1 MSNQATLQDSQRSR
15 QRAEEQRKRERSEK
29 LSSRFMMAAMSS
41 GSPLAGQQA
50 VDSIADRLDDA
61 PGEPEVVHAEVIDPG
76 VDEQFVEVIGGDD
89 LVYGEV
95 IEDDRQAEPVG
106 GYDSPLVEGELV
118 HDEFPSM
125 QAEAID
131 EAQREIDIALGRTA
145 EPVPE
150 SEQQLSNKKRFPE
163 LFAGQAGYDG
173 SGGRGGPEGPPAL
186 TKRFPELYSG
196 SSEGPRPIELG
207 QQLGG

>member
-1 MSNQATLQDSQRSR
+1 MSNQTTLQDSQRSR

-41 GSPLAGQQA
+41 GSSLAGQQA

-61 PGEPEVVHAEVIDPG
+61 PGEPEIVHA
-76 VDEQFVEVIGGDD
+76 EVIGGDD

-106 GYDSPLVEGELV
+106 GYDSPLVEDELV
-118 HDEFPSM
+118 PDDEIPSM
-125 QAEAID
+125 QGEAID

-173 SGGRGGPEGPPAL
+173 SEGRGGPEGPPAL

-196 SSEGPRPIELG
+196 SSEGPRPIERG

>member
-1 MSNQATLQDSQRSR
+1 MSNQATLQDSKQSR
-15 QRAEEQRKRERSEK
+15 QKAEEQRKRERSEK

-41 GSPLAGQQA
+41 GSSLAGQQA
-50 VDSIADRLDDA
+50 VNGIADRLDD
-61 PGEPEVVHAEVIDPG
+61 PDEPEIVHAEVVDPAEG
-76 VDEQFVEVIGGDD
+76 EQFAEVIGGDD
-89 LVYGEV
+89 LVHGEV

-106 GYDSPLVEGELV
+106 GYDSPLAEGEIV
-118 HDEFPSM
+118 PDDEFPSM
-125 QAEAID
+125 QGEAID

-196 SSEGPRPIELG
+196 NSEGPRPIELG

>member
-1 MSNQATLQDSQRSR
+1 MSDQVTLQDSQRSR

-41 GSPLAGQQA
+41 GSSLTGQQA
-50 VDSIADRLDDA
+50 VNSIADRLDDA
-61 PGEPEVVHAEVIDPG
+61 PGEPEIVHA
-76 VDEQFVEVIGGDD
+76 EVIGGDD
-89 LVYGEV
+89 LVYGEH
-95 IEDDRQAEPVG
+95 
-106 GYDSPLVEGELV
+106 DSPLVEGGLV
-118 HDEFPSM
+118 FDDDFPSM
-125 QAEAID
+125 QGEAID

-173 SGGRGGPEGPPAL
+173 SGGRGGPAGPPGL
-186 TKRFPELYSG
+186 TSRFPELYSG
-196 SSEGPRPIELG
+196 NSEGPRPIELG

>member
-1 MSNQATLQDSQRSR
+1 MSNQATPQDSQRSR

-41 GSPLAGQQA
+41 GSSLADQQA

-61 PGEPEVVHAEVIDPG
+61 PGEPETVHAEV
-76 VDEQFVEVIGGDD
+76 VGGDD

-125 QAEAID
+125 QGEAID

-196 SSEGPRPIELG
+196 NSEGPRPIERG